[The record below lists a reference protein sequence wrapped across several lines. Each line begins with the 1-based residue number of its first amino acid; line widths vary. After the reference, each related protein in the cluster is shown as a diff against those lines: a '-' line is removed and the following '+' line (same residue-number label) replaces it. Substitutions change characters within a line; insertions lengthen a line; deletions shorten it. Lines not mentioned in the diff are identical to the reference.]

1 MNQALITVII
11 VLGLGSY
18 YLYTQNETLKENN
31 TKLEY
36 AVAEQQ
42 AAMEALRESYEKQG
56 KSLLN
61 MSRRNAEIEQEKDEY
76 LAIFSRHNL
85 DLLALK
91 KAGLIENRF
100 NKGSEDVME
109 TMEDETEELYKTL
122 LCLTLIISGCSLIPE
137 RGIKIESKPI
147 EIEIMQPDLPRPVQ
161 LTAPKWFVVSEAKIV
176 NPCRATISFDPK
188 KFDENGVEKLKRPK
202 TCEKEDRE
210 NPD

>member
-61 MSRRNAEIEQEKDEY
+61 MSRRNAEIEAEKAEY

-91 KAGLIENRF
+91 KPGMIELRF
-100 NKGSEDVME
+100 NNGSEEVME
-109 TMEDETEELYKTL
+109 TMEDETEELYK
-122 LCLTLIISGCSLIPE
+122 LTV
-137 RGIKIESKPI
+137 
-147 EIEIMQPDLPRPVQ
+147 PD
-161 LTAPKWFVVSEAKIV
+161 TD
-176 NPCRATISFDPK
+176 N
-188 KFDENGVEKLKRPK
+188 
-202 TCEKEDRE
+202 
-210 NPD
+210 